1 MSEYDDHADSGRVP
15 ADGPAR
21 ADQAWWQLT
30 SLLTP
35 AASAV
40 AAFAVAATS
49 LSGQNLLLIGV
60 QSLLG
65 QGFGSGGSPAGYY
78 TVWGVAALVPLLL
91 VVLLARVALRATS
104 SGWESTLARASML
117 LAAAGAVG
125 AVLTALGGI
134 LHDGLL

>member
-1 MSEYDDHADSGRVP
+1 MSEY
-15 ADGPAR
+15 
-21 ADQAWWQLT
+21 
-30 SLLTP
+30 
-35 AASAV
+35 
-40 AAFAVAATS
+40 
-49 LSGQNLLLIGV
+49 V

-65 QGFGSGGSPAGYY
+65 QGIGSNTSPSAYY
-78 TVWGVAALVPLLL
+78 TTWGISALVPLLL
-91 VVLLARVALRATS
+91 VALLARIALRATS